1 MDLDTKIQD
10 DNFLNQ
16 HTWQDNIPTDFEG
29 ATDHIYEAND
39 RDQHRTLVNRAMT
52 SRVTLTTLNAMKSE
66 LNCLLQVSL
75 TSETIFLR
83 WKIPCLRP
91 LVLLI
96 KLVLRLT
103 NLLSVG
109 GMILQGKTEVLEE
122 NPSPVPLCPL
132 QIPCGLIGDRTWFSA
147 IRGRRLTV
155 CAMTRPN
162 V

>member
-83 WKIPCLRP
+83 WKIPSLPSCP
-91 LVLLI
+91 SHKI
-96 KLVLRLT
+96 SITINKL
-103 NLLSVG
+103 
-109 GMILQGKTEVLEE
+109 TERWWNDTAGE
-122 NPSPVPLCPL
+122 NRS
-132 QIPCGLIGDRTWFSA
+132 T
-147 IRGRRLTV
+147 GRK
-155 CAMTRPN
+155 P
-162 V
+162 